1 MIIHGY
7 RGEQSHGSPKTIDG
21 NYCCLVRIDIEWLL
35 CRRFIFLITFSSELM
50 FKLVTVPWASASA
63 AAKQKA
69 AGREGA
75 TNEEISVATDNPQ
88 SG

>member
-1 MIIHGY
+1 
-7 RGEQSHGSPKTIDG
+7 
-21 NYCCLVRIDIEWLL
+21 
-35 CRRFIFLITFSSELM
+35 M